1 MDLKLTGKVALVTGA
16 HTGIGFSICE
26 ELAVNGVHLVMV
38 EREPE
43 LILAAKNFREIRCFG
58 AAYCRGCD

>member
-38 EREPE
+38 ARREPE
-43 LILAAKNFREIRCFG
+43 LILAAKKISEK
-58 AAYCRGCD
+58 